1 MLRKNFLG
9 QWMIRYLT
17 LRLSQSLLHVEKVIL
32 MLKRIWVEWTTF
44 EKVWLAIFTAVSIY
58 LFFTWGDSLIGLI
71 SSITGMICV
80 VLVAKGKISNYYFGI
95 IQTGTY
101 AYISYTYGLYG
112 EAMLNGI
119 FYFPFQ
125 FIGLYLWNKNKTQ
138 ASTKGEDVIVKRL
151 NIKQWIQ
158 LSLVV
163 IVSSVFY
170 SYFLYLIGGQQV
182 RIDSVA
188 VVLSVV
194 AQILM
199 VKRYVEQWALW
210 IAVNV
215 LSISLWA
222 IVLITSGGNDWS
234 MLVMWSAFL
243 INSVYGYINW
253 IKISKKQVAL

>member
-1 MLRKNFLG
+1 
-9 QWMIRYLT
+9 
-17 LRLSQSLLHVEKVIL
+17 
-32 MLKRIWVEWTTF
+32 MLKRMWNEWTIF
-44 EKVWLAIFTAVSIY
+44 EKIWLAVFTTINIY
-58 LFFTWGDSLIGLI
+58 LFFAWEDSLIGLI

-80 VLVAKGKISNYYFGI
+80 VLVAKGKISNFYFGI

-112 EAMLNGI
+112 ETMLNGL
-119 FYFPFQ
+119 FYLPFQ

-151 NIKQWIQ
+151 DKKQLIQ
-158 LSLVV
+158 LSL
-163 IVSSVFY
+163 IVLVSTIIY
-170 SYFLYLIGGQQV
+170 AYFLHLIGGQQI
-182 RIDSVA
+182 RIDSAA

-199 VKRYVEQWALW
+199 VKRYAEQWALW
-210 IAVNV
+210 IAVNI

-222 IVLITSGGNDWS
+222 IVLITTGGNDWS
-234 MLVMWSAFL
+234 MFVMWSAFL

-253 IKISKKQVAL
+253 IKISKKQVVL

>member
-1 MLRKNFLG
+1 
-9 QWMIRYLT
+9 
-17 LRLSQSLLHVEKVIL
+17 
-32 MLKRIWVEWTTF
+32 MLKRMWNEWTIF
-44 EKVWLAIFTAVSIY
+44 EKIWLAVFTTINIY
-58 LFFTWGDSLIGLI
+58 LFFAWEDSLIGLI

-80 VLVAKGKISNYYFGI
+80 VLVAKGKISNFYFGI

-112 EAMLNGI
+112 ETMLNGL
-119 FYFPFQ
+119 FYLPFQ

-151 NIKQWIQ
+151 DKKQWIQ
-158 LSLVV
+158 LSLIVV
-163 IVSSVFY
+163 VSTIIY
-170 SYFLYLIGGQQV
+170 AYFLHLIGGQQI
-182 RIDSVA
+182 RIDSAA

-199 VKRYVEQWALW
+199 VKRYAEQWALW
-210 IAVNV
+210 IAVNI

-222 IVLITSGGNDWS
+222 IVLITTGGNDWS
-234 MLVMWSAFL
+234 MFVMWSAFL

-253 IKISKKQVAL
+253 IKINKKQVAL